1 MIPNSGNPF
10 SEKIM
15 LEQRAVSEPVAT
27 SEPGIFFDG
36 ATTARHDVTVELA
49 PDVLR
54 IRAADGR
61 VLAEWRYDQLE
72 TLSSPDDVL
81 RLGKAGSPML
91 ARLEV
96 RDPQLAAA
104 IDERSLPVDRS
115 GRSERRMRT
124 KVILWSLAATAS
136 LLLVAIVGVPL
147 IATQLTPLIP
157 YAVERKLG
165 AAIDRQARASLDTGH
180 AGAAFE
186 CGNAGN
192 EKLGRAAFD
201 KLMGQMETAAA
212 LPIPLKAV
220 VVRKPEANAFAL
232 PGGYIY
238 VLQGLID
245 KAETP
250 DELAGVIAHE
260 IGHVAHRDGTRTVLQ
275 AAGLSV
281 LFGMLLG
288 DFVGGGAVV
297 LAAKTILQTSYSR
310 EVETS
315 ADGYGVTLMRTIGG
329 DARALGRFLSRIAG
343 GTHSGPRI
351 LHDHPETRDR
361 VVAIEAMAGSGPTKP
376 LLDKSEWAALKTIC
390 AGA

>member
-10 SEKIM
+10 SEEIM

-115 GRSERRMRT
+115 GRSERHMRT
-124 KVILWSLAATAS
+124 KVTLWSLAATAS

-192 EKLGRAAFD
+192 EKLGRATFD

-238 VLQGLID
+238 VLEGL
-245 KAETP
+245 
-250 DELAGVIAHE
+250 
-260 IGHVAHRDGTRTVLQ
+260 
-275 AAGLSV
+275 
-281 LFGMLLG
+281 
-288 DFVGGGAVV
+288 
-297 LAAKTILQTSYSR
+297 
-310 EVETS
+310 
-315 ADGYGVTLMRTIGG
+315 
-329 DARALGRFLSRIAG
+329 
-343 GTHSGPRI
+343 
-351 LHDHPETRDR
+351 
-361 VVAIEAMAGSGPTKP
+361 
-376 LLDKSEWAALKTIC
+376 
-390 AGA
+390 

>member
-1 MIPNSGNPF
+1 
-10 SEKIM
+10 M
-15 LEQRAVSEPVAT
+15 LQQGTVSEPLAT
-27 SEPGIFFDG
+27 SGPGAFFDG

-49 PDVLR
+49 PDLLR
-54 IRAADGR
+54 VKAADGR
-61 VLAEWRYDQLE
+61 VLAEWPYDQLE
-72 TLSSPDDVL
+72 TLSSPDDLL
-81 RLGKAGSPML
+81 RLGRAGSPLL

-96 RDPQLAAA
+96 RDPQLAAE

-124 KVILWSLAATAS
+124 KVIVWSLAATAS
-136 LLLVAIVGVPL
+136 LLLVAVVGLPL
-147 IATQLTPLIP
+147 IATELTPLIP
-157 YAVERKLG
+157 YSMERKLG
-165 AAIDRQARASLDTGH
+165 AAIERQARASLDTRH

-186 CGNAGN
+186 CGNAAN

-201 KLMGQMETAAA
+201 KLMAKMETAAA
-212 LPIPLKAV
+212 LPIPLKTT
-220 VVRKPEANAFAL
+220 VVRQPEANAFAL

-238 VLQGLID
+238 VFQGLID

-297 LAAKTILQTSYSR
+297 LAAKTILQTSYGR
-310 EVETS
+310 EVEAA
-315 ADGYGVTLMRTIGG
+315 ADGYGVTLMRAIDG
-329 DARALGRFLSRIAG
+329 DARALGRILSRIAG
-343 GTHSGPRI
+343 GTHPGPRI
-351 LHDHPETRDR
+351 LRDHPETRDR
-361 VVAIEAMAGSGPTKP
+361 VVAIEAMAGTGATKP